1 MKIKFGLFGEKNGIP
16 HSLISL
22 IMKKW
27 GKMGSWGQF
36 LTSGDLRGQFF
47 MAHVTPRG
55 HSFPTVYGMWGS
67 DVPADP
73 ESGTDTHTH

>member
-36 LTSGDLRGQFF
+36 LTSGDL
-47 MAHVTPRG
+47 
-55 HSFPTVYGMWGS
+55 
-67 DVPADP
+67 
-73 ESGTDTHTH
+73 